1 MRASSEEISCLEQ
14 LYEGRTPF
22 YGELHDHAMT
32 GGTSDGKRPL
42 SHWLGALEA
51 LHMDFAAILDHKQV
65 RHMFEPEWQ
74 DGTFIGGTEP
84 AAWITDIDAER
95 GNLHYNMVFATP
107 EPLMELLE
115 EFPEYQYTGGQEGHF
130 IYPSFT
136 TARFCELIDT
146 VKSKGGFFV
155 HPHPK
160 QQLISNNPLHY
171 WYRNETGLEVFYT
184 GNANYETFTRDN
196 YRLWTELL
204 SMGKRLWACAGGDE
218 HRCANN
224 KALTTIYAEEKTNAS
239 YLSHLREGDFVC
251 GGVGVRM
258 CIGEQKMGGCCD
270 FTGKK
275 LILNVQDFHMST
287 ADPSHKYCV
296 KLLCDEGEVFC
307 EEISC
312 TEPAWFAVEAQDVK
326 FYRAEVLDLTRNCWV
341 AIGNPIWNAKYITD

>member
-224 KALTTIYAEEKTNAS
+224 KALTTIYAEEKSNAS
-239 YLSHLREGDFVC
+239 YLSHLRAGDFTC
-251 GGVGVRM
+251 GSVGIRM
-258 CIGEQKMGGCCD
+258 CVGDTLTGGLCSFAGQKLLVAAG
-270 FTGKK
+270 
-275 LILNVQDFHMST
+275 DFHSSVKISGHTYRLDIINDTGVVLSEKIT
-287 ADPSHKYCV
+287 A
-296 KLLCDEGEVFC
+296 
-307 EEISC
+307 EE
-312 TEPAWFAVEAQDVK
+312 TAYFALDAGDCR
-326 FYRAEVLDLTRNCWV
+326 FWRAEVWDNDRGIRIAV
-341 AIGNPIWNAKYITD
+341 GNPIWNTEA